1 MEILSKDG
9 YIKIEFLDKMNK
21 ENMLISF
28 KVCNSDDFFKKIV
41 MIILEYFNKIKL
53 KLKVVFYE
61 KLIIKLF
68 IYIVKENE
76 VDDKEEVLSF
86 LNFEVENY
94 IVLFLYCED
103 GF

>member
-1 MEILSKDG
+1 MKILSKDG
-9 YIKIEFLDKMNK
+9 YIKIELLDKMNK

-28 KVCNSDDFFKKIV
+28 KVCNIDDFFKKIV

>member
-1 MEILSKDG
+1 MKILSKDG
-9 YIKIEFLDKMNK
+9 YIKIELLDKMNK
-21 ENMLISF
+21 ENMLISY

-41 MIILEYFNKIKL
+41 IIILEYFNKIKL

>member
-1 MEILSKDG
+1 MKILSKDG
-9 YIKIEFLDKMNK
+9 YIKIELLDKMNK

-41 MIILEYFNKIKL
+41 IIILEYFNKIKL

>member
-1 MEILSKDG
+1 MKILSKDG
-9 YIKIEFLDKMNK
+9 YIKIELLDKMNK

-68 IYIVKENE
+68 IFIVKENE

-94 IVLFLYCED
+94 IVLFFYCED